1 MPNSTSSESYRR
13 DQVDVVLIGGG
24 IMSATLGTFLSQLE
38 PDWKIEL
45 FERLDIVAQESSNGW
60 NNAGTGHS
68 ALAEMN
74 YTPEKP
80 NGEIDITKAIRID
93 EQFQLS
99 RQFWAYLVRSGLIS
113 EPSSFINSI
122 PHVSFVWGEKNVQ
135 FLRKRYQALT
145 TSPLFAAMEYSE
157 DHETIKNWIPL
168 VMQGRDPSQPVGATR
183 MALGTDVNFGA
194 LTRQMVQLLLQHDN
208 FKLSVGHE
216 VCELNR
222 VAQGWQVTVSE
233 RHNKHKRRTVY
244 AKHVFIGAGGA
255 SLKLL
260 QKSGIP
266 QARQYGG
273 FPVGGQFLVT
283 ENPELVRQHQAKVY
297 GKAAVGAPPMS
308 VPHLDTRVID
318 GKQLLLFGPFAS
330 FSSKFLKRGSL
341 WDLFGS
347 LNLSNL
353 RPMVQ
358 VGLHNFDL
366 VKYLIGQLCQSSDA
380 RYQALKEFFPRAKV
394 EDWKLW
400 QAGQRVQII
409 KKEPGKSGALRFGT
423 ELICDEQGSLSA
435 LLGASPGASTSAA
448 IMLQLLER
456 CFKDEFA
463 STRWQRQIKK
473 MVPSYGVSLNDNAKL
488 NERELQLTG
497 QILQLTEQFDAQQM
511 QDSIKTWLEIEQMAD
526 RLSLEE
532 HS

>member
-1 MPNSTSSESYRR
+1 MPNSTSSESPSR
-13 DQVDVVLIGGG
+13 DRVDVVLIGGG
-24 IMSATLGTFLSQLE
+24 IMSATLGTFISQLE

-45 FERLDIVAQESSNGW
+45 FERLDSVAQESSNGL

-74 YTPEKP
+74 YTPENQ
-80 NGEIDITKAIRID
+80 NGEIDITKAINID

-113 EPSSFINSI
+113 DPNSFINSV
-122 PHVSFVWGEKNVQ
+122 PHFSFVWGEKNVQ
-135 FLRKRYQALT
+135 FLRKRYLAMT
-145 TSPLFAAMEYSE
+145 TSPLFEGMEYSE
-157 DHETIKNWIPL
+157 DHNTIKNWLPL
-168 VMQGRDPSQPVGATR
+168 VMKGRDPSQPVGATR
-183 MALGTDVNFGA
+183 MVLGTDVNFGA
-194 LTRQMVQLLLQHDN
+194 LTRQMVQMLLQHDS
-208 FKLSVGHE
+208 FKLNLGHE

-222 VAQGWQVTVSE
+222 TDDGWQVTVAE
-233 RHNKHKRRTVY
+233 RHNKHKRRTIY

-266 QARQYGG
+266 EARQYGG

-283 ENPELVRQHQAKVY
+283 DNQELVRQHQAKVY
-297 GKAAVGAPPMS
+297 GKAAIGAPPMS

-318 GKQLLLFGPFAS
+318 GKHLLLFGPFAS
-330 FSSKFLKRGSL
+330 FSSKFLKSGSL

-353 RPMVQ
+353 SPMVQ
-358 VGLHNFDL
+358 VGLRNFDL
-366 VKYLIGQLCQSSDA
+366 VRYLIGQLCQSNNA
-380 RYQALKEFFPRAKV
+380 RYRALKEFFPQAKA

-409 KKEPGKSGALRFGT
+409 KKEPGQSGQLRFGT
-423 ELICDEQGSLSA
+423 ELICDEKGSLSA

-456 CFKDEFA
+456 CFADQFA
-463 STRWQRQIKK
+463 SERWQSKIKT
-473 MVPSYGVSLNDNAKL
+473 MIPSYGVSLNDNAKI

-497 QILQLTEQFDAQQM
+497 KILQLTAQFDDEAIPNA
-511 QDSIKTWLEIEQMAD
+511 IKMWQEGERRTGS
-526 RLSLEE
+526 LSM
-532 HS
+532 